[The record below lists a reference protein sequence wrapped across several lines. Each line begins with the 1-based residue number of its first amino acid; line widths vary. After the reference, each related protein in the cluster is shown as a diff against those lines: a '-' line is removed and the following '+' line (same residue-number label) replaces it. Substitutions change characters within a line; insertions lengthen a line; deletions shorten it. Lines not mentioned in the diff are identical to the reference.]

1 MKKFLL
7 MMLAVCLVP
16 VMGMAETKTYTDNL
30 VVTINDAST
39 QPQETTIFFTD
50 NGDGTCNFALN
61 NFCLVDGDS
70 KMGVGNIS
78 LENLILTEKKGFST
92 FTYNGIINISKG
104 DDPNI
109 PADDWLGPMLGD
121 VPLVLKGEV
130 SDEKLYVTIDI
141 DMQESIG
148 QMIYV
153 KFGSDNVGYK
163 EYTDNLVVTIND
175 ASTQPQPTTILF
187 RDNGDGTCNFALNNF
202 CLVDG
207 DSKMGVG
214 NIKVNDLT
222 MEPKAGFGAFT
233 FTGIIN
239 ISKGDDPN
247 IPADEWLGPMLG
259 DVPLVLKGEVND
271 DKLYVSID
279 IDMTST
285 LDQMIYV
292 KFGTDNVGYKEY
304 TDNLV
309 VTINDESTQPQPTTV
324 LFRDNGDGTCNFA
337 LNNFCLVDGDS
348 KMGVGN
354 IKVDNLTYA
363 VGDDGI
369 GVFSCDR
376 VIQISKGDDPN
387 IPADVWLGP
396 MLGDVPLILNGKIT
410 EDKVYVTIDINME
423 SLEQMIHVTLG
434 DDNFAPPTYTLTFLV
449 EGDTIQ
455 TVDLEEGAPIEYP
468 EVEERKGYSFAWDMV
483 LTTMPAEAT
492 TITGAYTVITYTLT
506 FLVEGDT
513 IQTVDLMED
522 DAIEYPQVEAREGYT
537 FAWDKELTVMPA
549 EATTITGTFTANIY
563 KVTYMDGETVVA
575 SYEVAYGESLP
586 EAPVYNREDDQEF
599 TYTFEGWQGDVFTT
613 MPAHDVVYTAI
624 IKSTPTA
631 IDAILASDGQLKV
644 YDLQGRRVE
653 RPAKGIYVINGKKV
667 MIK

>member
-30 VVTINDAST
+30 VVTINGEST
-39 QPQETTIFFTD
+39 DPQPTSILFTD

-61 NFCLVDGDS
+61 NFCLGSGADAI
-70 KMGVGNIS
+70 GVGNIS
-78 LENLILTEKKGFST
+78 LENLVLAENKGFSI
-92 FTYNGIINISKG
+92 FTYNGIINI
-104 DDPNI
+104 
-109 PADDWLGPMLGD
+109 
-121 VPLVLKGEV
+121 
-130 SDEKLYVTIDI
+130 T
-141 DMQESIG
+141 
-148 QMIYV
+148 
-153 KFGSDNVGYK
+153 
-163 EYTDNLVVTIND
+163 
-175 ASTQPQPTTILF
+175 
-187 RDNGDGTCNFALNNF
+187 
-202 CLVDG
+202 
-207 DSKMGVG
+207 
-214 NIKVNDLT
+214 
-222 MEPKAGFGAFT
+222 
-233 FTGIIN
+233 
-239 ISKGDDPN
+239 KGDDPN

-309 VTINDESTQPQPTTV
+309 VTINDESTDPQPTTV

-337 LNNFCLVDGDS
+337 LNNFCLGAGADAIGVGNIKVNNLTLEPKAGFDALTFTGIINISKGDDPNIPADEWLGPMLGDVPLVLKGEVSDDKIYVSIDIDMTSTLDQMIYVKLGTDNVGYKEYTDNLVVTINDESTDPQPTTVLFRDNGDGTCNFALNNFCLGAGADAI
-348 KMGVGN
+348 GVGN
-354 IKVDNLTYA
+354 IKVDTLTYA

-387 IPADVWLGP
+387 IPADEWLGP

-455 TVDLEEGAPIEYP
+455 TVDLMEDAAIEYP
-468 EVEERKGYSFAWDMV
+468 EVEE
-483 LTTMPAEAT
+483 
-492 TITGAYTVITYTLT
+492 
-506 FLVEGDT
+506 
-513 IQTVDLMED
+513 
-522 DAIEYPQVEAREGYT
+522 REGYT

-549 EATTITGTFTANIY
+549 EATTITGTYTANIY

-653 RPAKGIYVINGKKV
+653 RPVKGIYVINGKKV

>member
-30 VVTINDAST
+30 VVTINGEST
-39 QPQETTIFFTD
+39 DPQPTSILFTD

-61 NFCLVDGDS
+61 NFCLGSGADAI
-70 KMGVGNIS
+70 GVGNIS
-78 LENLILTEKKGFST
+78 LENLVLAVNKGFST
-92 FTYNGIINISKG
+92 FTYNGIINITKG

-109 PADDWLGPMLGD
+109 AD
-121 VPLVLKGEV
+121 
-130 SDEKLYVTIDI
+130 
-141 DMQESIG
+141 
-148 QMIYV
+148 
-153 KFGSDNVGYK
+153 
-163 EYTDNLVVTIND
+163 
-175 ASTQPQPTTILF
+175 
-187 RDNGDGTCNFALNNF
+187 
-202 CLVDG
+202 
-207 DSKMGVG
+207 
-214 NIKVNDLT
+214 
-222 MEPKAGFGAFT
+222 
-233 FTGIIN
+233 
-239 ISKGDDPN
+239 
-247 IPADEWLGPMLG
+247 DEWLGPMLG

-309 VTINDESTQPQPTTV
+309 VTINDESTDPQPTTV

-337 LNNFCLVDGDS
+337 LNNFCLGAGADAIGVGNIKVNNLTLEPKAGFDALTFTGIINISKGDDPNIPADEWLGPMLGDVPLVLKGEVSDDKIYVSIDIDMTSSLDQMIYVKLGTDNIAYKEYTEDLVVTINDESTDPQPTTVLFRDNGDGTCNFALNNFCLGAGADAI
-348 KMGVGN
+348 GVGN
-354 IKVDNLTYA
+354 IKVDTLTYA

-387 IPADVWLGP
+387 IPADEWLGP

-455 TVDLEEGAPIEYP
+455 TVDLEEGASIEYL
-468 EVEERKGYSFAWDMV
+468 EVEERKGYSFAWDKV
-483 LTTMPAEAT
+483 LTTMPAEDI
-492 TITGAYTVITYTLT
+492 TITGTYTAITYTLT

-513 IQTVDLMED
+513 IQTVDLMEG
-522 DAIEYPQVEAREGYT
+522 DAIEYPQVEEREGYT

-563 KVTYMDGETVVA
+563 KVTYMDGETVIA

-653 RPAKGIYVINGKKV
+653 RPVKGIYVINGKKV

>member
-30 VVTINDAST
+30 VVTINGEST
-39 QPQETTIFFTD
+39 DPQPTLILFTD

-61 NFCLVDGDS
+61 NFCLGSGEDAI
-70 KMGVGNIS
+70 GVGNIS
-78 LENLILTEKKGFST
+78 LENLILTETKGFST
-92 FTYNGIINISKG
+92 FTYNGIINITKG

-109 PADDWLGPMLGD
+109 AD
-121 VPLVLKGEV
+121 
-130 SDEKLYVTIDI
+130 
-141 DMQESIG
+141 
-148 QMIYV
+148 
-153 KFGSDNVGYK
+153 
-163 EYTDNLVVTIND
+163 
-175 ASTQPQPTTILF
+175 
-187 RDNGDGTCNFALNNF
+187 
-202 CLVDG
+202 
-207 DSKMGVG
+207 
-214 NIKVNDLT
+214 
-222 MEPKAGFGAFT
+222 
-233 FTGIIN
+233 
-239 ISKGDDPN
+239 
-247 IPADEWLGPMLG
+247 DEWLGPMLG

-292 KFGTDNVGYKEY
+292 KFGTDNIGYKEY

-309 VTINDESTQPQPTTV
+309 VTINDESTDPQPTTV

-337 LNNFCLVDGDS
+337 LNNFCLGAGADAIGVGNIKVNNLTLEPKAGFDALTFTGIINISKGDDPNIPADEWLGPMLGEVPLVLKGEVSDDKIYVSIDIDMTSSLDQMIYVKLGTDNVGYKEYTDNLVVTINDESTDPQPTTVLFRDNGDGTCNFALNNFCLGAGADAI
-348 KMGVGN
+348 GVGN
-354 IKVDNLTYA
+354 IKVDTLTYA

-387 IPADVWLGP
+387 IPADEWLGP

-455 TVDLEEGAPIEYP
+455 TVDL
-468 EVEERKGYSFAWDMV
+468 
-483 LTTMPAEAT
+483 
-492 TITGAYTVITYTLT
+492 
-506 FLVEGDT
+506 
-513 IQTVDLMED
+513 MED
-522 DAIEYPQVEAREGYT
+522 DAIEYPEVEEREGYT

-563 KVTYMDGETVVA
+563 KVTYMDGETVIA

-586 EAPVYNREDDQEF
+586 EAPVYNREDDQEY

-653 RPAKGIYVINGKKV
+653 RPVKGIYVINGKKV

>member
-30 VVTINDAST
+30 VVTINDEST
-39 QPQETTIFFTD
+39 DPQPTSILFTD

-61 NFCLVDGDS
+61 NFCLGSGADAI
-70 KMGVGNIS
+70 GVGNIS
-78 LENLILTEKKGFST
+78 LENLVLAENKGFSI
-92 FTYNGIINISKG
+92 FTYNGIINI
-104 DDPNI
+104 
-109 PADDWLGPMLGD
+109 
-121 VPLVLKGEV
+121 
-130 SDEKLYVTIDI
+130 T
-141 DMQESIG
+141 
-148 QMIYV
+148 
-153 KFGSDNVGYK
+153 
-163 EYTDNLVVTIND
+163 
-175 ASTQPQPTTILF
+175 
-187 RDNGDGTCNFALNNF
+187 
-202 CLVDG
+202 
-207 DSKMGVG
+207 
-214 NIKVNDLT
+214 
-222 MEPKAGFGAFT
+222 
-233 FTGIIN
+233 
-239 ISKGDDPN
+239 KGDDPN

-309 VTINDESTQPQPTTV
+309 VTINDESTDPQPTTV

-337 LNNFCLVDGDS
+337 LNNFCLGAGADAIGVGNIKVNNLTLEPKAGFDALTFTGIINISKGDDPNIPADEWLGPMLGDVPLVLKGEVSDDKIYVSIDIDMTSTLDQMIYVKLGTDNVGYKEYTDNLVVTINDESTDPQPTTVLFRDNGDGTCNFALNNFCLGAGADAI
-348 KMGVGN
+348 GVGN
-354 IKVDNLTYA
+354 IKVDTLTYA
-363 VGDDGI
+363 VGEDGI

-387 IPADVWLGP
+387 IPADEWLGP

-455 TVDLEEGAPIEYP
+455 TIDLEEGAPIEYP
-468 EVEERKGYSFAWDMV
+468 EVEERKGYSFAWDKV

-492 TITGAYTVITYTLT
+492 TITGAYTAITYTLT

-513 IQTVDLMED
+513 IQTVDLMEG
-522 DAIEYPQVEAREGYT
+522 DAIEYPQVEEREGYT
-537 FAWDKELTVMPA
+537 FAWDKELAVMPA
-549 EATTITGTFTANIY
+549 EATTITGTYTANIY

-586 EAPVYNREDDQEF
+586 EAPVYNRENDQEF

-653 RPAKGIYVINGKKV
+653 RPVKGIYVINGKKV

>member
-30 VVTINDAST
+30 VVTINGEST
-39 QPQETTIFFTD
+39 DPQPTLILFTD

-61 NFCLVDGDS
+61 NFCLGSGADAI
-70 KMGVGNIS
+70 GVGNIS
-78 LENLILTEKKGFST
+78 LENLVLAENKGFSI
-92 FTYNGIINISKG
+92 FTYNGIINI
-104 DDPNI
+104 
-109 PADDWLGPMLGD
+109 
-121 VPLVLKGEV
+121 
-130 SDEKLYVTIDI
+130 T
-141 DMQESIG
+141 
-148 QMIYV
+148 
-153 KFGSDNVGYK
+153 
-163 EYTDNLVVTIND
+163 
-175 ASTQPQPTTILF
+175 
-187 RDNGDGTCNFALNNF
+187 
-202 CLVDG
+202 
-207 DSKMGVG
+207 
-214 NIKVNDLT
+214 
-222 MEPKAGFGAFT
+222 
-233 FTGIIN
+233 
-239 ISKGDDPN
+239 KGDDPN

-292 KFGTDNVGYKEY
+292 KFGTDNIGYKEY

-309 VTINDESTQPQPTTV
+309 VTINDESTDPQPTTV

-337 LNNFCLVDGDS
+337 LNNFSLGAGADAIGVGNIKVNNLTLEPKAGFDALTFTGIINISKGDDPNIPTDGWIGPMLGDVPLVLKGEVSDDKIYVSIDIDMTSSLEQMIYVKLGTDNIAYKEYTDNLVVTINDESTDPQPTTILFRNNGDGTCNFALNNFCLGAGADAI
-348 KMGVGN
+348 GVGN
-354 IKVDNLTYA
+354 IKVDTLTYA
-363 VGDDGI
+363 VGEDGI

-387 IPADVWLGP
+387 IPADEWLGP

-468 EVEERKGYSFAWDMV
+468 EVEERKGYSFAWDKV
-483 LTTMPAEAT
+483 LTTMPAEDI
-492 TITGAYTVITYTLT
+492 TITGTYTAITYTLT

-513 IQTVDLMED
+513 IQTIDLMED

>member
-1 MKKFLL
+1 MKKFLF

-30 VVTINDAST
+30 VVTVDGEST
-39 QPQETTIFFTD
+39 EPQLTSILFTD

-61 NFCLVDGDS
+61 NFCLVADGS
-70 KMGVGNIS
+70 VAGVGNIS
-78 LENLILTEKKGFST
+78 LENLELTEKKGFSS
-92 FTYNGIINISKG
+92 FVFNGIINIQEG
-104 DDPNI
+104 DDPSV
-109 PADDWLGPMLGD
+109 DTWLGPLLGD

-153 KFGSDNVGYK
+153 KFGSDIVGYK
-163 EYTDNLVVTIND
+163 EYTEDLIVSVD
-175 ASTQPQPTTILF
+175 GESTDPQPTTVLF

-202 CLVDG
+202 CMVADG
-207 DSKMGVG
+207 SVAGVG
-214 NIKVNDLT
+214 NIKVDNLT
-222 MEPKAGFGAFT
+222 LEPKAGFDALT

-239 ISKGDDPN
+239 ITNGDDPSV
-247 IPADEWLGPMLG
+247 DTWLGPMLG
-259 DVPLVLKGEVND
+259 DVPLVLKGEVSD
-271 DKLYVSID
+271 EQLYVTID
-279 IDMTST
+279 IDMQESIG
-285 LDQMIYV
+285 QMICV
-292 KFGTDNVGYKEY
+292 KLGTDDIGYKEY
-304 TDNLV
+304 TDNLIV
-309 VTINDESTQPQPTTV
+309 SVDGESTDPQPTTV

-337 LNNFCLVDGDS
+337 LNNFCLVADGS
-348 KMGVGN
+348 MAGVGN
-354 IKVDNLTYA
+354 IKVDTLTYA

-376 VIQISKGDDPN
+376 VIQISKGDDPSV
-387 IPADVWLGP
+387 DTWLGP
-396 MLGDVPLILNGKIT
+396 ILGDVPLILNGKIT

-455 TVDLEEGAPIEYP
+455 TIDLEEGAPIEYP
-468 EVEERKGYSFAWDMV
+468 EVEERKGYSFAWDKV
-483 LTTMPAEAT
+483 LTTMPAEDI
-492 TITGAYTVITYTLT
+492 TITGAYTAITYTLT

-513 IQTVDLMED
+513 IQTVELMES

-549 EATTITGTFTANIY
+549 EATTITGAFTANIY

-586 EAPVYNREDDQEF
+586 EAPVYNREDDQEY

-631 IDAILASDGQLKV
+631 IDAILASDDQLKV

-653 RPAKGIYVINGKKV
+653 RPVKGIYVINGKKV

>member
-7 MMLAVCLVP
+7 MMLAFCLVP

-30 VVTINDAST
+30 VVTINDEST
-39 QPQETTIFFTD
+39 DPQPTSILFTD

-61 NFCLVDGDS
+61 NFCLGSGEDAI
-70 KMGVGNIS
+70 GVGNIS
-78 LENLILTEKKGFST
+78 LENLVLAENKGFSI
-92 FTYNGIINISKG
+92 FTYNGIINI
-104 DDPNI
+104 
-109 PADDWLGPMLGD
+109 
-121 VPLVLKGEV
+121 
-130 SDEKLYVTIDI
+130 T
-141 DMQESIG
+141 
-148 QMIYV
+148 
-153 KFGSDNVGYK
+153 
-163 EYTDNLVVTIND
+163 
-175 ASTQPQPTTILF
+175 
-187 RDNGDGTCNFALNNF
+187 
-202 CLVDG
+202 
-207 DSKMGVG
+207 
-214 NIKVNDLT
+214 
-222 MEPKAGFGAFT
+222 
-233 FTGIIN
+233 
-239 ISKGDDPN
+239 KGDDPN

-309 VTINDESTQPQPTTV
+309 VTINDESTDPQPTTV

-337 LNNFCLVDGDS
+337 LNNFCLGAGADAIGVGNIKVNNLTLEPKAGFDALTFTGIINISKGDDPNIPADEWLGPMLGDVPLVLKGEVSDDKIYVSIDIDMTSSLDQMIYVKLGTDNIAYKEYTDNLVVTINDESTDPQPTTVLFRDNGDGTCNFALNNFCLGAGADAI
-348 KMGVGN
+348 GVGN
-354 IKVDNLTYA
+354 IKVDTLTYA

-376 VIQISKGDDPN
+376 VIQISKGDDPSV
-387 IPADVWLGP
+387 DTWLGP
-396 MLGDVPLILNGKIT
+396 ILGDVPLILNGKIT

-423 SLEQMIHVTLG
+423 SLGQMIHVTLG
-434 DDNFAPPTYTLTFLV
+434 DDNFAPLTYTLTFLV

-468 EVEERKGYSFAWDMV
+468 VVEERKGYSFAWDKV
-483 LTTMPAEAT
+483 LTTMPAEDI
-492 TITGAYTVITYTLT
+492 TITGAYTAITYTLT

-513 IQTVDLMED
+513 IQTVELMED
-522 DAIEYPQVEAREGYT
+522 DAIEYPQVEEREGYT

-549 EATTITGTFTANIY
+549 EATTITGTYTANIY
-563 KVTYMDGETVVA
+563 KVTYMDGETVIA

-653 RPAKGIYVINGKKV
+653 RPVKGIYVINGKKV

>member
-7 MMLAVCLVP
+7 MMLAFCLVP

-30 VVTINDAST
+30 VVTINGEST
-39 QPQETTIFFTD
+39 APQPTSILFTD

-61 NFCLVDGDS
+61 NFCLVDGDN

-92 FTYNGIINISKG
+92 FTYNGIINIS
-104 DDPNI
+104 
-109 PADDWLGPMLGD
+109 
-121 VPLVLKGEV
+121 E
-130 SDEKLYVTIDI
+130 
-141 DMQESIG
+141 
-148 QMIYV
+148 
-153 KFGSDNVGYK
+153 
-163 EYTDNLVVTIND
+163 
-175 ASTQPQPTTILF
+175 
-187 RDNGDGTCNFALNNF
+187 
-202 CLVDG
+202 
-207 DSKMGVG
+207 
-214 NIKVNDLT
+214 
-222 MEPKAGFGAFT
+222 
-233 FTGIIN
+233 
-239 ISKGDDPN
+239 GDDPN

-285 LDQMIYV
+285 LEQMIYV

-309 VTINDESTQPQPTTV
+309 VTINDESTDPQPTTV

-337 LNNFCLVDGDS
+337 LNNFCLGAGEDA
-348 KMGVGN
+348 MGVGN
-354 IKVDNLTYA
+354 IKVDTLTYA
-363 VGDDGI
+363 VGEDGI
-369 GVFSCDR
+369 GVFRCDR
-376 VIQISKGDDPN
+376 VINISNGDDPN
-387 IPADVWLGP
+387 IPADMWIGP

-423 SLEQMIHVTLG
+423 SLEQIIHVTLG

-455 TVDLEEGAPIEYP
+455 TVDL
-468 EVEERKGYSFAWDMV
+468 M
-483 LTTMPAEAT
+483 
-492 TITGAYTVITYTLT
+492 
-506 FLVEGDT
+506 EGD
-513 IQTVDLMED
+513 
-522 DAIEYPQVEAREGYT
+522 AIGYPQVEEREGYT

-549 EATTITGTFTANIY
+549 EATTITGAYTANIY
-563 KVTYMDGETVVA
+563 KVTYMDGETVIA

-586 EAPVYNREDDQEF
+586 EAPVYNRENDQEY

-631 IDAILASDGQLKV
+631 IDAILTSDGQLKV

-667 MIK
+667 MLK

>member
-30 VVTINDAST
+30 VVTINGEST
-39 QPQETTIFFTD
+39 DPQPTSILFTD

-61 NFCLVDGDS
+61 NFCLGSGADAI
-70 KMGVGNIS
+70 GVGNIS
-78 LENLILTEKKGFST
+78 LENLVLTENKGFST
-92 FTYNGIINISKG
+92 FTYN
-104 DDPNI
+104 
-109 PADDWLGPMLGD
+109 
-121 VPLVLKGEV
+121 
-130 SDEKLYVTIDI
+130 
-141 DMQESIG
+141 
-148 QMIYV
+148 
-153 KFGSDNVGYK
+153 
-163 EYTDNLVVTIND
+163 
-175 ASTQPQPTTILF
+175 
-187 RDNGDGTCNFALNNF
+187 
-202 CLVDG
+202 
-207 DSKMGVG
+207 
-214 NIKVNDLT
+214 
-222 MEPKAGFGAFT
+222 
-233 FTGIIN
+233 GIIN

-259 DVPLVLKGEVND
+259 DVPLVLKGEVSD
-271 DKLYVSID
+271 DKIYVSID
-279 IDMTST
+279 IDMTSS

-292 KFGTDNVGYKEY
+292 KLGTDNIAYKEY
-304 TDNLV
+304 TEDLV
-309 VTINDESTQPQPTTV
+309 VTINDESTDPQPTTV

-337 LNNFCLVDGDS
+337 LNNFCLGAGADAI
-348 KMGVGN
+348 GVGN

-387 IPADVWLGP
+387 IPADEWLGT

-455 TVDLEEGAPIEYP
+455 TVDL
-468 EVEERKGYSFAWDMV
+468 
-483 LTTMPAEAT
+483 
-492 TITGAYTVITYTLT
+492 
-506 FLVEGDT
+506 
-513 IQTVDLMED
+513 MED
-522 DAIEYPQVEAREGYT
+522 DAIEYPEVEEREGYT

>member
-1 MKKFLL
+1 

-30 VVTINDAST
+30 VVTINDEST
-39 QPQETTIFFTD
+39 DPQPTSILFTD

-61 NFCLVDGDS
+61 NFCLGSGADA
-70 KMGVGNIS
+70 MGVGNIS
-78 LENLILTEKKGFST
+78 LENLVLTENKGFST
-92 FTYNGIINISKG
+92 FTYNGIINITKG
-104 DDPNI
+104 DDPSV
-109 PADDWLGPMLGD
+109 DTWLGPMLGD

-130 SDEKLYVTIDI
+130 SDDKIYVSIDI
-141 DMQESIG
+141 DMTSSLE

-153 KFGSDNVGYK
+153 KLGTDNIAYK
-163 EYTDNLVVTIND
+163 EYTEDLVVTIND
-175 ASTQPQPTTILF
+175 ESTDPQPTTILC
-187 RDNGDGTCNFALNNF
+187 RNNGDGTCNFALNNF
-202 CLVDG
+202 CLG
-207 DSKMGVG
+207 
-214 NIKVNDLT
+214 
-222 MEPKAGFGAFT
+222 AG
-233 FTGIIN
+233 
-239 ISKGDDPN
+239 
-247 IPADEWLGPMLG
+247 ADA
-259 DVPLVLKGEVND
+259 
-271 DKLYVSID
+271 I
-279 IDMTST
+279 
-285 LDQMIYV
+285 
-292 KFGTDNVGYKEY
+292 
-304 TDNLV
+304 
-309 VTINDESTQPQPTTV
+309 
-324 LFRDNGDGTCNFA
+324 
-337 LNNFCLVDGDS
+337 
-348 KMGVGN
+348 GVGN
-354 IKVDNLTYA
+354 IKVDTLTYA
-363 VGDDGI
+363 VGEDGI

-387 IPADVWLGP
+387 IPADEWLGP

-468 EVEERKGYSFAWDMV
+468 EVEERKGYSFAWDKV

-492 TITGAYTVITYTLT
+492 TITGAYTAITYTLT

-563 KVTYMDGETVVA
+563 KVTYMDGETVIA

-586 EAPVYNREDDQEF
+586 EAPVYNRENDQEY
-599 TYTFEGWQGDVFTT
+599 TYTFEGWQGDVYTT

-653 RPAKGIYVINGKKV
+653 RPVKGIYVINGKKV

>member
-30 VVTINDAST
+30 VVTINGEST
-39 QPQETTIFFTD
+39 DPQPTSILFTD

-61 NFCLVDGDS
+61 NFCLGSGADAI
-70 KMGVGNIS
+70 GVGNIS
-78 LENLILTEKKGFST
+78 LENLVLAVNKGFST
-92 FTYNGIINISKG
+92 FTYNGIINITKG

-109 PADDWLGPMLGD
+109 AD
-121 VPLVLKGEV
+121 
-130 SDEKLYVTIDI
+130 
-141 DMQESIG
+141 
-148 QMIYV
+148 
-153 KFGSDNVGYK
+153 
-163 EYTDNLVVTIND
+163 
-175 ASTQPQPTTILF
+175 
-187 RDNGDGTCNFALNNF
+187 
-202 CLVDG
+202 
-207 DSKMGVG
+207 
-214 NIKVNDLT
+214 
-222 MEPKAGFGAFT
+222 
-233 FTGIIN
+233 
-239 ISKGDDPN
+239 
-247 IPADEWLGPMLG
+247 DEWLGPMLG

-292 KFGTDNVGYKEY
+292 KFGTDNIGYKEY

-309 VTINDESTQPQPTTV
+309 VTINDESTQPQPTTILFRDNGDGTCNFALNNFCLGAGADAIGVGNIKVNNLTLEPKAGFDALTFTGIINISKGDDPNIPADEWLGPMLGDVPLVLKGEVSDDKIYVSIDIDMTSSLDQMIYVKLGTDNIAYKEYTEDLVVTINDESTDPQPTTV

-337 LNNFCLVDGDS
+337 LNNFCLGAGADAI
-348 KMGVGN
+348 GVGN
-354 IKVDNLTYA
+354 IKVDALTYA
-363 VGDDGI
+363 VGEDGI

-387 IPADVWLGP
+387 IPADEWLGP

-455 TVDLEEGAPIEYP
+455 TIDLEEGAPIEYP
-468 EVEERKGYSFAWDMV
+468 EVEERKGYSFAWDKV
-483 LTTMPAEAT
+483 LTTMPAEDI
-492 TITGAYTVITYTLT
+492 TITGAYTAITYTLT

-522 DAIEYPQVEAREGYT
+522 DAIEYPEVEEREGYT

-549 EATTITGTFTANIY
+549 EATTITGIFTANIY

-653 RPAKGIYVINGKKV
+653 RPVKGIYVINGKKV

>member
-61 NFCLVDGDS
+61 NFCLVDGDN

-104 DDPNI
+104 DDPSV
-109 PADDWLGPMLGD
+109 DTWLGP
-121 VPLVLKGEV
+121 
-130 SDEKLYVTIDI
+130 I
-141 DMQESIG
+141 
-148 QMIYV
+148 
-153 KFGSDNVGYK
+153 
-163 EYTDNLVVTIND
+163 
-175 ASTQPQPTTILF
+175 
-187 RDNGDGTCNFALNNF
+187 
-202 CLVDG
+202 
-207 DSKMGVG
+207 
-214 NIKVNDLT
+214 
-222 MEPKAGFGAFT
+222 
-233 FTGIIN
+233 
-239 ISKGDDPN
+239 
-247 IPADEWLGPMLG
+247 LG

-309 VTINDESTQPQPTTV
+309 VTINDESTDPQPTTV

-337 LNNFCLVDGDS
+337 LNNFCLGAGADAI
-348 KMGVGN
+348 GVGN
-354 IKVDNLTYA
+354 IKVNNLTLESKA
-363 VGDDGI
+363 GFDALTFTGI
-369 GVFSCDR
+369 
-376 VIQISKGDDPN
+376 INISKGDDPN
-387 IPADVWLGP
+387 IPADEWLGP

-455 TVDLEEGAPIEYP
+455 AVDLEEGAPIEYP
-468 EVEERKGYSFAWDMV
+468 EVEERKGYSFAWDKV
-483 LTTMPAEAT
+483 LTTMPAEDI
-492 TITGAYTVITYTLT
+492 TITGAYTAITYTLT

-513 IQTVDLMED
+513 IQTIDLMED
-522 DAIEYPQVEAREGYT
+522 DAIEYPQVEEREGYT

-563 KVTYMDGETVVA
+563 KVTYMDGETVIA

-631 IDAILASDGQLKV
+631 IDTILASDGQLKV

-667 MIK
+667 KIK

>member
-7 MMLAVCLVP
+7 MMAACLMS
-16 VMGMAETKTYTDNL
+16 VMGMAETKEYTDNL
-30 VVTINDAST
+30 VVTINGEST
-39 QPQETTIFFTD
+39 EPQPTTILLTD

-61 NFCLVDGDS
+61 NFCLVDGEES
-70 KMGVGNIS
+70 LGVGNIS
-78 LENLILTEKKGFST
+78 LENLTLTSRNGFST
-92 FTYNGIINISKG
+92 FTFNGIINITAG
-104 DDPNI
+104 DDPNV
-109 PADDWLGPMLGD
+109 DFWMGP
-121 VPLVLKGEV
+121 
-130 SDEKLYVTIDI
+130 S
-141 DMQESIG
+141 
-148 QMIYV
+148 
-153 KFGSDNVGYK
+153 
-163 EYTDNLVVTIND
+163 
-175 ASTQPQPTTILF
+175 
-187 RDNGDGTCNFALNNF
+187 
-202 CLVDG
+202 
-207 DSKMGVG
+207 
-214 NIKVNDLT
+214 
-222 MEPKAGFGAFT
+222 
-233 FTGIIN
+233 
-239 ISKGDDPN
+239 
-247 IPADEWLGPMLG
+247 LG

-285 LDQMIYV
+285 LEQMIYV
-292 KFGTDNVGYKEY
+292 KFGTDNIGYKEY

-309 VTINDESTQPQPTTV
+309 VSINDESTEPQPTTV

-337 LNNFCLVDGDS
+337 LNNFCLVDGEESLGVGNIKVNNLTLES
-348 KMGVGN
+348 KAGFDAFTFTGIINITKGDDPNIDFWMGPSLGEVPLVLKGEISDDKIYVSIDIDMTSTLEQMIYVKLGTDNIAYKEYTDNLVVSINDESTDPQPTTILFRNNGDGTCNFALNNFCLVEGGESLGVGN
-354 IKVDNLTYA
+354 IKVDNLTYS
-363 VGDDGI
+363 VGADGI
-369 GVFSCDR
+369 GVFSCER
-376 VIQISKGDDPN
+376 TIQITKGDDPN
-387 IPADVWLGP
+387 VSDWLGP
-396 MLGDVPLILNGKIT
+396 MLGDVPLKLNGKIN
-410 EDKVYVTIDINME
+410 DNKVYVTIDINME
-423 SLEQMIHVTLG
+423 SLGQMIHVTLG

-468 EVEERKGYSFAWDMV
+468 EVEERKGYSFAWDKV

-492 TITGAYTVITYTLT
+492 TITGAYTAITYTLT
-506 FLVEGDT
+506 FLVEEDT
-513 IQTVDLMED
+513 IQTVDLMEG
-522 DAIEYPQVEAREGYT
+522 DAIEYPQVEEREGYT

-549 EATTITGTFTANIY
+549 EATTITGTYTANIY
-563 KVTYMDGETVVA
+563 KVTYMDGETVIA

>member
-30 VVTINDAST
+30 VVTINDEST
-39 QPQETTIFFTD
+39 DPQPTSILFTD

-61 NFCLVDGDS
+61 NFCLGSGADA
-70 KMGVGNIS
+70 MGVGNIS
-78 LENLILTEKKGFST
+78 LENLVLTENKGFST
-92 FTYNGIINISKG
+92 FTYNGIINITKG
-104 DDPNI
+104 DDPSV
-109 PADDWLGPMLGD
+109 DTWLGPMLGD

-130 SDEKLYVTIDI
+130 SDDKIYVSIDI
-141 DMQESIG
+141 DMTSSLE

-153 KFGSDNVGYK
+153 KLGTDNIAYK
-163 EYTDNLVVTIND
+163 EYTEDLVVTIND
-175 ASTQPQPTTILF
+175 ESTDPQPTTILF
-187 RDNGDGTCNFALNNF
+187 RNNGDGTCNFALNNF
-202 CLVDG
+202 CLG
-207 DSKMGVG
+207 
-214 NIKVNDLT
+214 
-222 MEPKAGFGAFT
+222 AG
-233 FTGIIN
+233 
-239 ISKGDDPN
+239 
-247 IPADEWLGPMLG
+247 ADA
-259 DVPLVLKGEVND
+259 
-271 DKLYVSID
+271 I
-279 IDMTST
+279 
-285 LDQMIYV
+285 
-292 KFGTDNVGYKEY
+292 
-304 TDNLV
+304 
-309 VTINDESTQPQPTTV
+309 
-324 LFRDNGDGTCNFA
+324 
-337 LNNFCLVDGDS
+337 
-348 KMGVGN
+348 GVGN
-354 IKVDNLTYA
+354 IKVDTLTYA
-363 VGDDGI
+363 VGEDGI

-387 IPADVWLGP
+387 IPADMWMGP

-468 EVEERKGYSFAWDMV
+468 EVEERKGYSFAWDKV
-483 LTTMPAEAT
+483 LTTMPAEDI
-492 TITGAYTVITYTLT
+492 TITGAYTAITYTLT

-563 KVTYMDGETVVA
+563 KVTYMDGETVIA

-586 EAPVYNREDDQEF
+586 EAPEYNRENDQEF

-653 RPAKGIYVINGKKV
+653 RPVKGIYVINGKKV

>member
-7 MMLAVCLVP
+7 MMPAVCLVP

-30 VVTINDAST
+30 VVTINGEST
-39 QPQETTIFFTD
+39 DPQPTSILFTD

-61 NFCLVDGDS
+61 NFCLGSGADAI
-70 KMGVGNIS
+70 GVGNIS
-78 LENLILTEKKGFST
+78 LENLVLTENKGFST

-104 DDPNI
+104 DD
-109 PADDWLGPMLGD
+109 
-121 VPLVLKGEV
+121 
-130 SDEKLYVTIDI
+130 S
-141 DMQESIG
+141 
-148 QMIYV
+148 
-153 KFGSDNVGYK
+153 
-163 EYTDNLVVTIND
+163 
-175 ASTQPQPTTILF
+175 
-187 RDNGDGTCNFALNNF
+187 
-202 CLVDG
+202 
-207 DSKMGVG
+207 
-214 NIKVNDLT
+214 
-222 MEPKAGFGAFT
+222 
-233 FTGIIN
+233 
-239 ISKGDDPN
+239 N

-292 KFGTDNVGYKEY
+292 KFGTDNIGYKEY

-309 VTINDESTQPQPTTV
+309 VTINDESTDPQPTTV

-337 LNNFCLVDGDS
+337 LNNFCLGAGADAIGVGNIKVNNLTLEPKAGFDALTFTGIINISKGDDPNIPADEWLGPMLGDVPLVLKGEVSDDKIYVSIDIDMTSTLDQMIYVKLGTDNVGYKEYTDNLVVTINDESTDPQPTTVLFRDNGDGTCNFALNNFCLGAGADAI
-348 KMGVGN
+348 GVGN
-354 IKVDNLTYA
+354 IKVDTLTYA

-387 IPADVWLGP
+387 IPADMWMGP

-455 TVDLEEGAPIEYP
+455 TVDLEEGA
-468 EVEERKGYSFAWDMV
+468 S
-483 LTTMPAEAT
+483 
-492 TITGAYTVITYTLT
+492 
-506 FLVEGDT
+506 
-513 IQTVDLMED
+513 
-522 DAIEYPQVEAREGYT
+522 IEYPQVEEREGYT

-549 EATTITGTFTANIY
+549 EATTITGTYTANIY
-563 KVTYMDGETVVA
+563 KVTYMDGETVIA

-586 EAPVYNREDDQEF
+586 EAPEYNRENDQEF

>member
-39 QPQETTIFFTD
+39 E
-50 NGDGTCNFALN
+50 
-61 NFCLVDGDS
+61 
-70 KMGVGNIS
+70 
-78 LENLILTEKKGFST
+78 
-92 FTYNGIINISKG
+92 
-104 DDPNI
+104 
-109 PADDWLGPMLGD
+109 
-121 VPLVLKGEV
+121 
-130 SDEKLYVTIDI
+130 
-141 DMQESIG
+141 
-148 QMIYV
+148 
-153 KFGSDNVGYK
+153 
-163 EYTDNLVVTIND
+163 
-175 ASTQPQPTTILF
+175 PQPTTILF

-207 DSKMGVG
+207 DNKMGVG

-222 MEPKAGFGAFT
+222 MESKAGFGAFT

-239 ISKGDDPN
+239 IAIGDDPSV
-247 IPADEWLGPMLG
+247 DTWLGPILG

-304 TDNLV
+304 TDNLE
-309 VTINDESTQPQPTTV
+309 VTSNDASTQPQPTTV

-337 LNNFCLVDGDS
+337 LNNFCLVDGDN

-354 IKVDNLTYA
+354 IKVDTLTYA

-369 GVFSCDR
+369 GVFSCDH
-376 VIQISKGDDPN
+376 VIQISKGDDPSV
-387 IPADVWLGP
+387 DTWLGP

-468 EVEERKGYSFAWDMV
+468 EVEERKGYSFAWDKV

-492 TITGAYTVITYTLT
+492 TITGTY
-506 FLVEGDT
+506 
-513 IQTVDLMED
+513 
-522 DAIEYPQVEAREGYT
+522 
-537 FAWDKELTVMPA
+537 
-549 EATTITGTFTANIY
+549 TANIY
-563 KVTYMDGETVVA
+563 KVTYMDGETVIA

-653 RPAKGIYVINGKKV
+653 LPVKGIYVINGKKV

>member
-30 VVTINDAST
+30 VVTVDGEST
-39 QPQETTIFFTD
+39 EPQLTSILFTD

-61 NFCLVDGDS
+61 NFCLVADGS
-70 KMGVGNIS
+70 VAGVGNIS
-78 LENLILTEKKGFST
+78 LENLELTEKKGFSS
-92 FTYNGIINISKG
+92 FVFNGIINIQEG
-104 DDPNI
+104 DDPSV
-109 PADDWLGPMLGD
+109 DTWLGPLLGD

-153 KFGSDNVGYK
+153 KFGSDIVGYK
-163 EYTDNLVVTIND
+163 EYTEDLIVSVD
-175 ASTQPQPTTILF
+175 GESTDPQPTTVLF

-202 CLVDG
+202 CMVADG
-207 DSKMGVG
+207 SVAGVG
-214 NIKVNDLT
+214 NIKVDNLT
-222 MEPKAGFGAFT
+222 LEPKAGFDALT

-239 ISKGDDPN
+239 ITNGDDPSV
-247 IPADEWLGPMLG
+247 DTWLGPMLG
-259 DVPLVLKGEVND
+259 DVPLVLKGEVSD
-271 DKLYVSID
+271 EQLYVTID
-279 IDMTST
+279 IDMQESIG
-285 LDQMIYV
+285 QMICV
-292 KFGTDNVGYKEY
+292 KLGTDDIGYKEY
-304 TDNLV
+304 TDNLIV
-309 VTINDESTQPQPTTV
+309 SVDGESTDPQPTTV

-337 LNNFCLVDGDS
+337 LNNFCLVADGS
-348 KMGVGN
+348 VAGVGN
-354 IKVDNLTYA
+354 IKVDTLTYA

-376 VIQISKGDDPN
+376 VIQISKGDDPSV
-387 IPADVWLGP
+387 DTWLGP
-396 MLGDVPLILNGKIT
+396 ILGDVPLILNGKIT

-423 SLEQMIHVTLG
+423 SLGQMIHVTLG
-434 DDNFAPPTYTLTFLV
+434 DDNFTPPTYTLTFLV

-468 EVEERKGYSFAWDMV
+468 EVEERKGYS
-483 LTTMPAEAT
+483 
-492 TITGAYTVITYTLT
+492 
-506 FLVEGDT
+506 
-513 IQTVDLMED
+513 
-522 DAIEYPQVEAREGYT
+522 

-586 EAPVYNREDDQEF
+586 EAPVYNREDDQEY

-631 IDAILASDGQLKV
+631 IDAILVSDGQLKV
-644 YDLQGRRVE
+644 YDLKGRRVE
-653 RPAKGIYVINGKKV
+653 RPAKGIYLINGKKV